1 MSLCLSGLAADEA
14 REHARAAG
22 LYERALQLDS
32 TNPFAY
38 IALARHRVERREGRT
53 ALDAIGRAQS
63 LLPADDE
70 WLMQRVE
77 PHMIGLRGASLRQL
91 GRARE
96 GDALIDRARTLA
108 PLEWEDGQLAAVEL
122 R

>member
-1 MSLCLSGLAADEA
+1 
-14 REHARAAG
+14 
-22 LYERALQLDS
+22 
-32 TNPFAY
+32 
-38 IALARHRVERREGRT
+38 
-53 ALDAIGRAQS
+53 
-63 LLPADDE
+63 
-70 WLMQRVE
+70 
-77 PHMIGLRGASLRQL
+77 MIGLRGASLRQL